1 MKARYMLFALA
12 LAPVTAAAQEP
23 PPRVVERWRTAEP
36 QGRLDAQAWVYNR
49 RSRIGVTVNTRADS
63 TDVIGARIEGVTPG
77 GPAAKAGLRTGD
89 IITKFNGTSLVGSRD
104 RMNDEGTSFPGIRLI
119 ELAAKVGPG
128 DTVAVEYRRGK
139 DRRNARLVTVEEP
152 GNVVFRRTP
161 DGNGYVF
168 GEPNII
174 ERRVLPKM
182 GEGNL
187 ALTTPGFEVF
197 FGSSLF
203 DLELA
208 PLNEDLGQYFGT
220 SEGVLV
226 IRTPRRGELGLKGG
240 DVITAV
246 DGRKASNPSQLMR
259 ILRSYDRDE
268 SVKFEILRNRK
279 RETVTGK
286 LDQATGERRPVSEL
300 YRN

>member
-12 LAPVTAAAQEP
+12 LAPVTAAAQDP
-23 PPRVVERWRTAEP
+23 APRIIERWRTVEP
-36 QGRLDAQAWVYNR
+36 QGKLDAQAWVYNR
-49 RSRIGVTVNTRADS
+49 RGRLGVTVNTRADS
-63 TDVIGARIEGVTPG
+63 TDAIGARIEGVTPG

-89 IITKFNGTSLVGSRD
+89 IITKLNGTALVGSRD
-104 RMNDEGTSFPGIRLI
+104 RMNDDATSFPGIRLI
-119 ELAAKVGPG
+119 ELAAKLAPG

-139 DRRNARLVTVEEP
+139 DRHTARLVTAEESAS
-152 GNVVFRRTP
+152 VFRMVP
-161 DGNGYVF
+161 DQNGYLF
-168 GEPNII
+168 GDPNVI
-174 ERRVLPKM
+174 ERRVLPRT

-187 ALTTPGFEVF
+187 ARTTPGFEVF

-226 IRTPRRGELGLKGG
+226 IRTPKRGQLGLKGG
-240 DVITAV
+240 DVIISV

-259 ILRSYDRDE
+259 ILRSYDREE

-286 LDQATGERRPVSEL
+286 LDQGTGERRPAGQLE
-300 YRN
+300 RN